1 VRPRTSGGRNLNG
14 VLKQPIDRLE
24 SWLYVT
30 LKITPTSI
38 LRWFAEFDWPHS
50 PRPRKHPCRA
60 RTFSPL
66 PLPLW
71 PVCRPPCPLCSVR
84 AVECAGEFSGS
95 EKAEREA
102 LWRGIG
108 CKAFSKA

>member
-1 VRPRTSGGRNLNG
+1 VRPRTSGGRDLNG

-50 PRPRKHPCRA
+50 PRPRKHPCHA
-60 RTFSPL
+60 RNIFPSSSPAVACLLAPL
-66 PLPLW
+66 PF
-71 PVCRPPCPLCSVR
+71 VQ
-84 AVECAGEFSGS
+84 CA
-95 EKAEREA
+95 
-102 LWRGIG
+102 RGG
-108 CKAFSKA
+108 MRW